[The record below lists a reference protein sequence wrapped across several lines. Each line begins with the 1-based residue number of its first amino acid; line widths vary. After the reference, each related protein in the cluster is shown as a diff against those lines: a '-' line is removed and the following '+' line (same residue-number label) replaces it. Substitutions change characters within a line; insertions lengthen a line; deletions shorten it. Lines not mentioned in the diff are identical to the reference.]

1 MMKIVAATTKTYVKT
16 RKSEERIGRI
26 SLLVSGFS
34 IILFLCDALDKTP
47 QFEGKENVMHDVR
60 YWETADELATISLC
74 PEGCVHL
81 RVGRAIIKMTREE
94 FLSLIRLTDK
104 AASEMQFP
112 EAALTLQKHM
122 GH

>member
-1 MMKIVAATTKTYVKT
+1 
-16 RKSEERIGRI
+16 
-26 SLLVSGFS
+26 
-34 IILFLCDALDKTP
+34 
-47 QFEGKENVMHDVR
+47 MHDPH

-94 FLSLIRLTDK
+94 FLSLTRLTDK
-104 AASEMQFP
+104 AAHEMKFP
-112 EAALTLQKHM
+112 ESVLAHQRDT

>member
-1 MMKIVAATTKTYVKT
+1 MMKIVAATEKTCVKT

-26 SLLVSGFS
+26 SLLFSGFS
-34 IILFLCDALDKTP
+34 IILFLCYALYKTP
-47 QFEGKENVMHDVR
+47 QFEWKEDVMHDAR

-94 FLSLIRLTDK
+94 FLSLRRLTDK
-104 AASEMQFP
+104 AAREMQFP
-112 EAALTLQKHM
+112 EAVLAQQRDT